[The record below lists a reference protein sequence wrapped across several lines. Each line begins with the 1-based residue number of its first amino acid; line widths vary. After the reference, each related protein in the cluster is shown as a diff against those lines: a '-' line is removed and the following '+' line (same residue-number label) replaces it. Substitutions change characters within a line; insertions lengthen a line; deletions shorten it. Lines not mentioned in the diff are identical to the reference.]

1 MTMAT
6 NPSASSVTA
15 DLRDASALRRSVSAS
30 CLLRP
35 KHSLSD
41 NDLKR
46 RGSTSATVLTVR
58 RLPPY
63 CADRLYLLSELE
75 VHAHAIRFL
84 REGEAEGTEGALPPS
99 VLLYLLWDPAAHPTP
114 RSFAQGPLSDGV
126 RWCLLANGD
135 DPSASPPPDRSRD
148 GSQVAREWE
157 TPQLL
162 NIYVVVDRLPN
173 HSTDQDLGSE
183 SFPESSSK
191 GATEMQPLPSKE
203 EKQQRLLLRHDGEVK
218 MAEQLART
226 VASSQF
232 LRSRI
237 DGLSVGVTSN
247 DRAAPGLEACMDAVA
262 RGAKERR
269 KATKILPQGDIGTE
283 VEGALPT
290 RKRRRALGRLREK
303 SPERSPIAFAALRYE
318 DLHHESMDHHD
329 HAHHHHHGEDDEN
342 DFDAPILQCRVS
354 IEWSGNGEHSTF
366 ADRAM
371 EDWRRVWRGASE
383 SSASGG
389 RSHSGTHRRPRVPRI
404 AGRGKRGAA
413 EEEDVAAAEEPL
425 STAMVVVFLAVV
437 AAYAW
442 QWFLSW
448 RDGVQEES

>member
-247 DRAAPGLEACMDAVA
+247 DRAAPGLEACMDAVT

-269 KATKILPQGDIGTE
+269 KATKILPQGDFGTE
-283 VEGALPT
+283 VEDALTT

-303 SPERSPIAFAALRYE
+303 SPERSPIAFVALHLE
-318 DLHHESMDHHD
+318 DLHHEVIHD
-329 HAHHHHHGEDDEN
+329 HVHRHCHDKDNEDDL
-342 DFDAPILQCRVS
+342 DTPILQCRVS
-354 IEWSGNGEHSTF
+354 TEWSGNGEHNAF

-371 EDWRRVWRGASE
+371 EDWRRAWRITGEGSAAGTGENGA
-383 SSASGG
+383 GQW
-389 RSHSGTHRRPRVPRI
+389 PRVRRI
-404 AGRGKRGAA
+404 ASRRKRSAP
-413 EEEDVAAAEEPL
+413 EEL
-425 STAMVVVFLAVV
+425 SLSPAMVVAFLAVV
-437 AAYAW
+437 VAYA
-442 QWFLSW
+442 LI
-448 RDGVQEES
+448 RIPTEGLRYNAI